1 MPTRNH
7 VCLPGGGANWR
18 AKVRYGVMMVD
29 GLLGWSVAAMSLCR
43 MIAIPWFFGS
53 VAAVGVAVWRMR

>member
-29 GLLGWSVAAMSLCR
+29 GLLGWSVAAMSLCK
-43 MIAIPWFFGS
+43 MIAIP
-53 VAAVGVAVWRMR
+53 